1 MPIPLINVSNRL
13 PITIEGDDIK
23 KSSGGLVAALEG
35 LSDQEYAAKWIGW
48 PGGVVDPAKQAEIT
62 RRLVEEQG
70 CTPVFLTGEEAEAH
84 YEGFSNSSVWPL
96 LHYMPDYLRYEP
108 DWWEAYVNIN
118 QRFADKV
125 LATAPDDALV
135 WVHDYQLLLVPAML
149 RAARPKLKIGFFL
162 HTPFPAYDVF
172 RCHPRRRELV
182 EGMLG
187 ADVLG
192 FHTFGYLRHFR
203 SAVLRLLGVE
213 ADITHVRTA
222 DGRKAALGVYPIGIH
237 ARKFDET
244 LDQPE
249 HRARQEKFR
258 QTFQGKRI
266 VLSVER
272 MDYTKG
278 ILHRL
283 KVVDYYLEGLEDR
296 DGIKFIFVSVPSR
309 EGVEEYQDLR
319 AEVESRVGRLNGKYA
334 TLHNSPI
341 HFIHGSVEF
350 TDLCALYS
358 IADAGLVT
366 PLVDGMNLVAK
377 EFLACQRD
385 RFAPLI
391 LSEFAGAAEELVG
404 ALLVN
409 PYDPPAV
416 AGTIAD
422 ALAMPADERER
433 RVRPMH
439 QRVMEYDAPRW
450 AKSFIDDLSAP
461 VAGPPAEGGEGHGAA
476 DVAGQLA
483 RALGEGR
490 KVALFLDYDG
500 TLREFTSDP
509 SAAEPTDEARGLFD
523 DLAARAEIEVTIV
536 SGRRGEDLERFLGN
550 YPFGLVAEHGASVRR
565 NGAQKWEPQDE
576 EIRYEWKQDVLRILR
591 LYEQMTP
598 GSRVEEKRTSL
609 VWHYRQADEE
619 FGGWK
624 ARQLAEELAVITAD
638 APVQVRHG
646 KKIVEIVSTQVS
658 KGIAVSR
665 LLQEEGGSW
674 LALCAADDTTD
685 ESMFALE
692 PAHLLTVKVGDGP
705 TRARYQVADPAALRR
720 LLREAL
726 APPAV

>member
-13 PITIEGDDIK
+13 PITIDGDDIK

-35 LSDQEYAAKWIGW
+35 LSDQEYEAKWIGW
-48 PGGVVDPAKQAEIT
+48 PGGVVEPDKQEEIT

-70 CTPVFLTGEEAEAH
+70 CTPVFLTDEEAQAH

-108 DWWEAYVNIN
+108 DWWEQYRKVN

-125 LATAPDDALV
+125 LETAADDALV
-135 WVHDYQLLLVPAML
+135 WVHDYQLLLLPAML
-149 RAARPKLKIGFFL
+149 RAARPTLRIGFFL

-187 ADVLG
+187 ADLLG

-203 SAVLRLLGVE
+203 SAVLRLLEVE
-213 ADITHVRTA
+213 ADITHVRTP
-222 DGRKAALGVYPIGIH
+222 DGRQAALGVYPIGIH

-244 LDQPE
+244 LDGSD
-249 HRARQEKFR
+249 HVARQEKFR

-283 KVVDYYLEGLEDR
+283 KAVDHYLEGLEDR

-319 AEVESRVGRLNGKYA
+319 AEVESRIGRLNGKYA

-350 TDLCALYS
+350 ADLCALYS

-416 AGTIAD
+416 AVTIAD

-439 QRVMEYDAPRW
+439 AQVMEHDAPRW

-461 VAGPPAEGGEGHGAA
+461 TEEPRTTVGEGPGAA

-483 RALGEGR
+483 GALEEGR

-500 TLREFTSDP
+500 TLREIVADP
-509 SAAEPTDEARGLFD
+509 HQAGPTAEMRTLFD
-523 DLAARAEIEVTIV
+523 GLAARREVEVTVV
-536 SGRRGEDLERFLGN
+536 SGRKARRPR
-550 YPFGLVAEHGASVRR
+550 PFSRRVSVRPR
-565 NGAQKWEPQDE
+565 RRARRGGPASGRDKDWEWQDE
-576 EIRYEWKQDVLRILR
+576 EIGDAWKADVRRILR
-591 LYEQMTP
+591 LYEEATP

-609 VWHYRQADEE
+609 VWHYRRADEE
-619 FGGWK
+619 FGAWK
-624 ARQLAEELAVITAD
+624 ARQLAEELGRHHGRRAGAGAPRQEDRGDRLD
-638 APVQVRHG
+638 AG
-646 KKIVEIVSTQVS
+646 
-658 KGIAVSR
+658 
-665 LLQEEGGSW
+665 LQRDGGQP
-674 LALCAADDTTD
+674 AACR
-685 ESMFALE
+685 
-692 PAHLLTVKVGDGP
+692 
-705 TRARYQVADPAALRR
+705 TRASTGSRSAPGTTRR
-720 LLREAL
+720 TRACSRWKRR
-726 APPAV
+726 ACSR

>member
-1 MPIPLINVSNRL
+1 MATTLINVSNRL
-13 PITIEGDDIK
+13 PITIDGDDIK

-35 LSDQEYAAKWIGW
+35 LSKEEYEARWIGW
-48 PGGVVDPAKQAEIT
+48 PGGVVEPAKQDEVT
-62 RRLVEEQG
+62 RRLVEEEG
-70 CTPVFLTGEEAEAH
+70 CTPIFLTDEEAEAH

-108 DWWEAYVNIN
+108 DWWEAYRAIN
-118 QRFADKV
+118 RRFADKV
-125 LATAPDDALV
+125 AETAAQGSLV
-135 WVHDYQLLLVPAML
+135 WVHDYQLLLLPAML
-149 RAARPKLKIGFFL
+149 RAARPDLRIGFFL

-182 EGMLG
+182 QGMLG
-187 ADVLG
+187 ADLLG

-203 SAVLRLLGVE
+203 SAALRLLEVE
-213 ADITHVRTA
+213 ADITHVRTP
-222 DGRKAALGVYPIGIH
+222 DGRRAALGVYPIGIH

-249 HRARQEKFR
+249 HAARQKKFR
-258 QTFQGKRI
+258 ETFQGKQI

-283 KVVDYYLEGLEDR
+283 KAVDYYLEGLENR

-319 AEVESRVGRLNGKYA
+319 AEVESRIGRLNGKYA

-350 TDLCALYS
+350 ADLCALYS

-404 ALLVN
+404 AMLVN

-416 AGTIAD
+416 ARSIAE
-422 ALAMPADERER
+422 ALTMPADERAR

-439 QRVMEYDAPRW
+439 ARVMEHDAPRW

-461 VAGPPAEGGEGHGAA
+461 SAKTPAPDGEAHGGPEIAGL
-476 DVAGQLA
+476 LA
-483 RALGEGR
+483 RAREEGR

-500 TLREFTSDP
+500 TLREFAPDP
-509 SAAEPTDEARGLFD
+509 DEAVPTDEMHALFAGLSARDGV
-523 DLAARAEIEVTIV
+523 EVTII
-536 SGRRGEDLERFLGN
+536 SGRRGEDLDRFFGD
-550 YPFGLVAEHGASVRR
+550 YPFGLIAEHGASMRR
-565 NGAQKWEPQDE
+565 PGGKEWEPQDS
-576 EIRYEWKQDVLRILR
+576 EISYGWKSDVLRILR
-591 LYEQMTP
+591 LYAQATP

-609 VWHYRQADEE
+609 VWHYRRADEE
-619 FGGWK
+619 FGAWK

-658 KGIAVSR
+658 KGVAVGR
-665 LLQEEGGSW
+665 LLQDEGERW
-674 LALCAADDTTD
+674 LAVCVGDDSTD

-692 PAHLLTVKVGDGP
+692 TAHLLTVKVGEGP
-705 TRARYQVADPAALRR
+705 TRARYRVPGPAALRS
-720 LLREAL
+720 LLRDAL
-726 APPAV
+726 V

>member
-1 MPIPLINVSNRL
+1 MPTTLVNVSNRL
-13 PITIEGDDIK
+13 PITIDGDDIK

-35 LSDQEYAAKWIGW
+35 LSDKEYDAKWIGW
-48 PGGVVDPAKQAEIT
+48 PGGVVAPEKQGEMT

-70 CTPVFLTGEEAEAH
+70 CTPVFLTDEEAQAH

-108 DWWEAYVNIN
+108 DWWEAYRTIN

-125 LATAPDDALV
+125 LETVSDDALV
-135 WVHDYQLLLVPAML
+135 WVHDYQLLLLPAML
-149 RAARPKLKIGFFL
+149 RAARPKLRIGFFL

-187 ADVLG
+187 ADLLG

-203 SAVLRLLGVE
+203 SAVLRLLEVE

-249 HRARQEKFR
+249 HAERQEKFR
-258 QTFQGKRI
+258 RTFQGKQI

-283 KVVDYYLEGLEDR
+283 KAVDHYLAGLESR
-296 DGIKFIFVSVPSR
+296 DEIKFIFVSVPSR

-319 AEVESRVGRLNGKYA
+319 AEVESRIGRLNGKYA

-350 TDLCALYS
+350 ADLCALYS

-377 EFLACQRD
+377 EFLACQRE

-416 AGTIAD
+416 AESIVR
-422 ALAMPADERER
+422 ALAMPVRGARAARPADAR
-433 RVRPMH
+433 
-439 QRVMEYDAPRW
+439 
-450 AKSFIDDLSAP
+450 
-461 VAGPPAEGGEGHGAA
+461 EGHGIRRA
-476 DVAGQLA
+476 
-483 RALGEGR
+483 ALGKIVHRRPVRSGR
-490 KVALFLDYDG
+490 GF
-500 TLREFTSDP
+500 
-509 SAAEPTDEARGLFD
+509 ARGP
-523 DLAARAEIEVTIV
+523 
-536 SGRRGEDLERFLGN
+536 RRD
-550 YPFGLVAEHGASVRR
+550 VRR
-565 NGAQKWEPQDE
+565 
-576 EIRYEWKQDVLRILR
+576 I
-591 LYEQMTP
+591 
-598 GSRVEEKRTSL
+598 GS
-609 VWHYRQADEE
+609 
-619 FGGWK
+619 G
-624 ARQLAEELAVITAD
+624 
-638 APVQVRHG
+638 
-646 KKIVEIVSTQVS
+646 
-658 KGIAVSR
+658 
-665 LLQEEGGSW
+665 
-674 LALCAADDTTD
+674 
-685 ESMFALE
+685 
-692 PAHLLTVKVGDGP
+692 
-705 TRARYQVADPAALRR
+705 
-720 LLREAL
+720 
-726 APPAV
+726 